1 VAWGTVIRDHLG
13 GWIPYPIETR
23 APGVTVNPVR
33 TRLTRHLV
41 LAATVAGL
49 ALGSIAATATSA
61 TMTYSTTTP
70 MILHNVPPED
80 LLANTRG
87 VCNGSFDL
95 VIRSVGGT
103 AGALRYL
110 DAAQHCGLKAILF
123 FSDTTSGGTVY
134 PSRVAALVRAVKN
147 HPALYGY
154 LSVKEP
160 SWVGINATEIR
171 SLYAAFKAADPAHP
185 VVALFGDIPHFG
197 DTRNPYTTRMADIVM
212 IDWYP
217 VETASGG
224 CSSSGTSYV
233 TTGPKWYS
241 TKVYPKVHAVTPK
254 APIWVMIQTHKY
266 LAPACHKKQRP
277 TQALLNRQVREAFTY
292 AHAAGIAFQTFRNVN
307 YNLDEYRDG
316 TMVSWMKTLSAQVAA
331 GTFR

>member
-1 VAWGTVIRDHLG
+1 M
-13 GWIPYPIETR
+13 
-23 APGVTVNPVR
+23 NPVR
-33 TRLTRHLV
+33 SRLSRKLA
-41 LAATVAGL
+41 LAASVAGL
-49 ALGSIAATATSA
+49 ALASLGATTTSA
-61 TMTYSTTTP
+61 AMTYSTSMP
-70 MILHNVPPED
+70 LILHNVPPED

-87 VCNGSFDL
+87 VCNGSFNI
-95 VIRSVGGT
+95 VIRNVSGA

-110 DAAQHCGLKAILF
+110 DAAQKCGLKAVLF
-123 FSDTTSGGTVY
+123 FSTTTSGGTVY
-134 PSRVAALVRAVKN
+134 PSRVGPLVRAVKN

-160 SWVGINATEIR
+160 SWIGISGTEIR

-212 IDWYP
+212 VDWYP

-224 CSSSGTSYV
+224 CSSSGTTYV
-233 TTGPKWYS
+233 TYGPKWYS

-254 APIWVMIQTHKY
+254 APIWVMVQTHKY
-266 LAPACHKKQRP
+266 LAPSCHKKQRP
-277 TQALLNRQVREAFTY
+277 TEALLQRQVRDAITY
-292 AHAAGIAFQTFRNVN
+292 AHAAGIAYHTFRNTN
-307 YNLDEYRDG
+307 YTLDQYRDG
-316 TMVSWMKTLSAQVAA
+316 TMVTWMKRITTAIRA